1 MVRTQLNARVPG
13 VPHTLSMRKWT
24 KAVGEVVV
32 CVHATHRNYYTVC
45 YTIYFTTQH
54 KLLHSGLLH
63 YLLHQTEINRGH
75 CEKRMWNN
83 WDRSSIFL
91 ITVTMEVLRPT
102 KIQEKGGNKGAM
114 NSARDT
120 WRTSKE
126 VVILIGLLPSVSNAR
141 PLGQVSAALVNEGLL
156 VHRHLYHILLSLVN
170 TSLPLLQGS
179 CLTIS

>member
-1 MVRTQLNARVPG
+1 MNESFNCTQLHRSSRQPHSGHFRLITLKRRPFYLCTGRKPLTSIFKKAEASYSMVRTQLNARVPG

-45 YTIYFTTQH
+45 CYSLYFTTQH

-83 WDRSSIFL
+83 
-91 ITVTMEVLRPT
+91 
-102 KIQEKGGNKGAM
+102 
-114 NSARDT
+114 
-120 WRTSKE
+120 
-126 VVILIGLLPSVSNAR
+126 
-141 PLGQVSAALVNEGLL
+141 
-156 VHRHLYHILLSLVN
+156 
-170 TSLPLLQGS
+170 
-179 CLTIS
+179 